1 MSELELLRVALR
13 VLAALF
19 AAALA
24 FIAAHGVWL
33 LLRRRWRAA
42 RLAEGRAVMA
52 GVATAPALEPG
63 AVRRLRALP
72 FGIQSQL
79 LVELTRNL
87 GGSVRERVG
96 VLAAELGL
104 LAHARR
110 LSRSRL
116 WWRRLR
122 GLRLLTA
129 FGGDEEKA
137 VLPRFRDPHPAVRA
151 QAAEWAGDHPSPA
164 AVGALLEMLA
174 DPATLC
180 RFTVQDSILR
190 VGLPAARP
198 LAEHLAHS
206 SGCAAAPALEVAA
219 ALAQPS
225 FAGPALRLCRDP
237 DPEVRAQAAA
247 VLGAVQG
254 PGCAEVLADLLADPQ
269 PGVRAAAAAAL
280 GRIGHWP
287 SAPAVGRLLRDPAFP
302 VRRAAGLALR
312 NLGGPGMLLLGRY
325 RADAD
330 PFAADMARQ
339 VLDLPDTPR
348 GTP

>member
-1 MSELELLRVALR
+1 
-13 VLAALF
+13 
-19 AAALA
+19 
-24 FIAAHGVWL
+24 
-33 LLRRRWRAA
+33 
-42 RLAEGRAVMA
+42 MA
-52 GVATAPALEPG
+52 GVATAPTLEPE

-72 FGIQSQL
+72 PGVQSQL

-96 VLAAELGL
+96 VLARELGL
-104 LAHARR
+104 LDRARR
-110 LSRSRL
+110 LTRNRW

-129 FGGDEEKA
+129 FGGDEAEA
-137 VLPRFRDPHPAVRA
+137 VLPLFHDPHPAVRA
-151 QAAEWAGDHPSPA
+151 QAAEWAGDHPSDA

-180 RFTVQDSILR
+180 RFAVQDSILR
-190 VGLPAARP
+190 VGLPAAEP
-198 LAEHLAHS
+198 LAEHLAAS
-206 SGCAAAPALEVAA
+206 SGRAAAPALEVAA
-219 ALAQPS
+219 SLAQPS
-225 FAGPALRLCRDP
+225 FAEPALRLCRDP
-237 DPEVRAQAAA
+237 DPEVRARAAT
-247 VLGAVQG
+247 VVGAVQ
-254 PGCAEVLADLLADPQ
+254 PPECDTVLAGLLADAD

-287 SAPAVGRLLRDPAFP
+287 SAPAVARLLRDPVFP

-312 NLGGPGMLLLGRY
+312 TLGSPGMLLLGRY

-339 VLDLPDTPR
+339 VLDLPDASH
-348 GTP
+348 GAA

>member
-1 MSELELLRVALR
+1 MDDLQLLRVALR
-13 VLAALF
+13 VLAVLF
-19 AAALA
+19 VGALA
-24 FIAAHGVWL
+24 FIVAHGVWL

-52 GVATAPALEPG
+52 GVATAPALEPE

-72 FGIQSQL
+72 PTIQSQL

-96 VLAAELGL
+96 VLARELGL
-104 LAHARR
+104 LDHARG
-110 LSRSRL
+110 LTRSRW

-129 FGGDEEKA
+129 FGGDEAEA
-137 VLPRFRDPHPAVRA
+137 VLPRFHDRNPAVRA

-164 AVGALLEMLA
+164 AVRALLRMLA

-180 RFTVQDSILR
+180 RFAVQDSILR
-190 VGLPAARP
+190 VGLPAAEP
-198 LAEHLAHS
+198 LAEQLSAY
-206 SGCAAAPALEVAA
+206 SGHAAAAALEVAA

-225 FAGPALRLCRDP
+225 FAEPALRLCGDP
-237 DPEVRAQAAA
+237 DPEVRARAAA
-247 VLGAVQG
+247 VVGAVQA
-254 PGCAEVLADLLADPQ
+254 PGCAEVLAGLLADPDA
-269 PGVRAAAAAAL
+269 GVRAQAAAAL

-287 SAPAVGRLLRDPAFP
+287 AAPAVGRLLRDPAFP

-312 NLGGPGMLLLGRY
+312 GLGAPGMLLLGRY
-325 RADAD
+325 RGDGD

-339 VLDLPDTPR
+339 VLDLPDT
-348 GTP
+348 GAA

>member
-1 MSELELLRVALR
+1 MDDLQLLRVALR

-19 AAALA
+19 VAALA

-52 GVATAPALEPG
+52 GVATAPALEPQ

-72 FGIQSQL
+72 PNIQSQL

-96 VLAAELGL
+96 VLARELGL
-104 LAHARR
+104 LDHARR
-110 LSRSRL
+110 LSRSRF

-129 FGGDEEKA
+129 FGGDEAEA
-137 VLPRFRDPHPAVRA
+137 VLPHFHDSHPAVRA

-164 AVGALLEMLA
+164 AVRALLEMLA

-180 RFTVQDSILR
+180 RFAVQDSILR
-190 VGLPAARP
+190 VGLAAAEP
-198 LAEHLAHS
+198 LAEHLARS

-219 ALAQPS
+219 ALAQPE
-225 FAGPALRLCRDP
+225 FAEPALRLCGDP

-247 VLGAVQG
+247 VVGAVQA
-254 PGCAEVLADLLADPQ
+254 PECAVVLAGLLADPDAR
-269 PGVRAAAAAAL
+269 VRATAAAAL

-287 SAPAVGRLLRDPAFP
+287 AAPAVAKLLRDPAFP

-312 NLGGPGMLLLGRY
+312 GLGSPGMLLLGRY
-325 RADAD
+325 RADTD

-339 VLDLPDTPR
+339 VLDLPDTAP
-348 GTP
+348 GAA

>member
-1 MSELELLRVALR
+1 MDELQLLRVALR

-19 AAALA
+19 AAAVA

-33 LLRRRWRAA
+33 LLRRRRRAA
-42 RLAEGRAVMA
+42 LLATGRAVMA
-52 GVATAPALEPG
+52 GVATAAELDPE

-72 FGIQSQL
+72 PGIQSQL

-104 LAHARR
+104 LEHARR
-110 LSRSRL
+110 LSRSRW

-129 FGGDEEKA
+129 FGGDEAKV
-137 VLPRFRDPHPAVRA
+137 VLPRFHDPNPAVRA

-164 AVGALLEMLA
+164 AVRALLKMLA

-180 RFTVQDSILR
+180 RFAVQDSILR
-190 VGLPAARP
+190 VGLPAAEL
-198 LAEHLAHS
+198 LAEHLAAS
-206 SGCAAAPALEVAA
+206 RGRAAAPALQVAA

-225 FAGPALRLCRDP
+225 FAEPALRLCRDP

-254 PGCAEVLADLLADPQ
+254 PGCAEVLAGLLADPE

-287 SAPAVGRLLRDPAFP
+287 SAPAVARLLRDPAFP

-312 NLGGPGMLLLGRY
+312 TLGSPGMLLLGRY

-339 VLDLPDTPR
+339 VLDLPDTAH
-348 GTP
+348 GAA